1 MDVKNGTR
9 LNANLTNKKQKELH
23 TKSRMNSF
31 LSFPTNSEAVHTKA
45 PSRRLRIM
53 FAVTL
58 LIAALF
64 GMDTGFAHHAFMSE
78 YDPDQITTFKGAVTR
93 FEWANP
99 HCHVFVDVKDGSESV
114 TTWDF
119 EMGGP
124 GILVQNGWEK
134 TTLHT
139 GDLVSVRA
147 ARARNGSKKA
157 SAREI
162 TLPNGMR
169 LGAASPVDGGPQ

>member
-1 MDVKNGTR
+1 V
-9 LNANLTNKKQKELH
+9 TNRFRFSLGP
-23 TKSRMNSF
+23 
-31 LSFPTNSEAVHTKA
+31 L
-45 PSRRLRIM
+45 
-53 FAVTL
+53 L
-58 LIAALF
+58 LIAVLLS
-64 GMDTGFAHHAFMSE
+64 TGPILAHHAFLSE
-78 YDPDQITTFKGAVTR
+78 YDPDQITILKGAVTR

-99 HCHVFVDVKDGSESV
+99 HCHVFVDVKEGGSV
-114 TTWDF
+114 KTWDF

-134 TTLHT
+134 TTLHS
-139 GDLVSVRA
+139 GDVVSVRA
-147 ARARNGSKKA
+147 ALSRNGSKKA